1 MAKKKEENVQ
11 AVETEEAKAKFQEKL
26 TALLELGKKRKNIL
40 EYQEISDFFKDLNL
54 DADVENPGKEK
65 WGWKNGYFCA
75 YLLVIVIFDG

>member
-1 MAKKKEENVQ
+1 M
-11 AVETEEAKAKFQEKL
+11 L
-26 TALLELGKKRKNIL
+26 TDGGILGSLSIFVSV
-40 EYQEISDFFKDLNL
+40 SDTRLDLNL

>member
-1 MAKKKEENVQ
+1 M
-11 AVETEEAKAKFQEKL
+11 L
-26 TALLELGKKRKNIL
+26 SDGGILGSLSIFVSV
-40 EYQEISDFFKDLNL
+40 SDTRLDLNL

>member
-1 MAKKKEENVQ
+1 M
-11 AVETEEAKAKFQEKL
+11 L
-26 TALLELGKKRKNIL
+26 TDGGILGSASIFVSV
-40 EYQEISDFFKDLNL
+40 SDTRLDLNL

>member
-1 MAKKKEENVQ
+1 MLSDGGIMGSV
-11 AVETEEAKAKFQEKL
+11 
-26 TALLELGKKRKNIL
+26 NIFVSV
-40 EYQEISDFFKDLNL
+40 SDTRLDLNL